1 MNFFRGFVKGDV
13 YVATLP
19 TASEDLKTRI
29 VDFCAR
35 TYHDVLQTVSEER
48 EYGFSIV
55 WATLTWKAFDFIFQN
70 VYIS

>member
-55 WATLTWKAFDFIFQN
+55 
-70 VYIS
+70 